1 MSLGDIHDPKYDNYP
16 FPTVI
21 RDFVGDIIVRKYKA
35 VFMRFRSVVSRM
47 MFIEEPKFTFRTYY
61 GEDDLKIEYT
71 PHEWFNGKCIDYFTT
86 LGKYGTCH
94 VSFSVE
100 YNAAPCSLKQFI
112 KDMYKLW
119 RDVGHHTVTI
129 LNIDNMMVWDVS
141 KPGPDGKGMRL
152 FNYFIRDDHFWNEEL
167 LQIYDGMYGTSYLLD
182 TEKVGEMNSDE
193 YKNSHKRPLWIS
205 SEHARYINY
214 LFHHTDEIIPGNN
227 NWFCG
232 YLGDSS
238 ISKLDCHGKFIIIM
252 TEPKDEKYSYVRLQR
267 QIEEL
272 YERICRMS

>member
-61 GEDDLKIEYT
+61 GEDDLKAEYT

-100 YNAAPCSLKQFI
+100 YNAAPCSL
-112 KDMYKLW
+112 
-119 RDVGHHTVTI
+119 
-129 LNIDNMMVWDVS
+129 N
-141 KPGPDGKGMRL
+141 
-152 FNYFIRDDHFWNEEL
+152 
-167 LQIYDGMYGTSYLLD
+167 
-182 TEKVGEMNSDE
+182 
-193 YKNSHKRPLWIS
+193 
-205 SEHARYINY
+205 
-214 LFHHTDEIIPGNN
+214 
-227 NWFCG
+227 
-232 YLGDSS
+232 
-238 ISKLDCHGKFIIIM
+238 
-252 TEPKDEKYSYVRLQR
+252 
-267 QIEEL
+267 
-272 YERICRMS
+272 